1 MPALFIDEDILK
13 NNIEITKKL
22 SGEAH
27 VIGVVKGNGYGLGL
41 CEFARILVDTGIETL
56 AVTEVKDA
64 VALRNSGI
72 RCDILMLS
80 PLYQKEDII
89 TALKQYLILSIT
101 SCECGEMAEQTAAEL
116 NIYARCQIYVDT
128 GLGRYGFTDNQKR
141 DIIYTINQMKHLC
154 VTGIYS
160 HFYAASCKK
169 PVHTVRQFERFTSLC
184 DEIEQAN
191 VFIGFRH
198 IAASCAL
205 LRYPETRLDAV
216 RIGSAFLGRL
226 PFPHHLGYQPVGQL
240 QASIEDIRVLA
251 PGTGLGYGHSYM
263 TSRQTKIA
271 VISAG
276 YAHGLGIRRYNNCP
290 GLPHLAGY
298 ILRTLKNILFPEK
311 LYAYSGETQL
321 PILGKIGMNSTII
334 DITGT
339 NLAIGDTV
347 LIPVN
352 PIYVDS
358 SLPRQYGQKPQLSS
372 LSPQRL
378 NRT

>member
-1 MPALFIDEDILK
+1 MPTLFIDKDVLK
-13 NNIEITKKL
+13 NNIAITKNL
-22 SGEAH
+22 SGEAQ

-41 CEFARILVDTGIETL
+41 CAFARILVESGIETL
-56 AVTEVKDA
+56 AVTELADA
-64 VALRNSGI
+64 VKLRDSGI
-72 RCDILMLS
+72 HCDILMLS
-80 PLYQKEDII
+80 PLYQKEEII
-89 TALKQYLILSIT
+89 TALRQYLILSIT
-101 SCECGEMAEQTAAEL
+101 SYECGEIAEQTAAEL
-116 NIYARCQIYVDT
+116 NIYARCQICVDT

-169 PVHTVRQFERFTSLC
+169 SVHTVRQFERFTSLC

-226 PFPHHLGYQPVGQL
+226 PFPNHLGYKPVGQL
-240 QASIEDIRVLA
+240 RASIEDIRVLS
-251 PGTGLGYGHSYM
+251 PGTGLGYGHTYI
-263 TSRQTKIA
+263 TTKRTTIA
-271 VISAG
+271 VVSAG
-276 YAHGLGIRRYNNCP
+276 YAHGLGTRRYNSCP
-290 GLPHLAGY
+290 GLSHLPGY
-298 ILRTLKNILFPEK
+298 IFRMLKNILFPEK
-311 LYAYSGETQL
+311 LYAYDGENPL
-321 PILGKIGMNSTII
+321 PVLGKIGMNSTII

-347 LIPVN
+347 SIPVN

-358 SLPRQYGQKPQLSS
+358 SLPRQYG
-372 LSPQRL
+372 
-378 NRT
+378 